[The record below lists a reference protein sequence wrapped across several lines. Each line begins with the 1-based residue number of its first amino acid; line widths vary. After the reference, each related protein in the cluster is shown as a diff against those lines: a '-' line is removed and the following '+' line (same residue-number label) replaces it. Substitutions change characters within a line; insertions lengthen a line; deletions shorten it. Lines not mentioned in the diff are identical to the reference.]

1 MFSAVLFSCSGHHS
15 IDHITKS
22 INLIKQEV
30 AQKPLIF
37 LGGKIL
43 DLEPEIKD
51 KVDAD
56 GFSNDIDVVISKIEN
71 YKASEPAFYLKN
83 GASK

>member
-1 MFSAVLFSCSGHHS
+1 MYKRQ
-15 IDHITKS
+15 DYITKS

-43 DLEPEIKD
+43 DLEPEIENII
-51 KVDAD
+51 DAD
-56 GFSNDIDVVISKIEN
+56 EFSNDLDVVISKIEN
-71 YKASEPAFYLKN
+71 YKASKPAIYLNNEARK
-83 GASK
+83 

>member
-1 MFSAVLFSCSGHHS
+1 M
-15 IDHITKS
+15 
-22 INLIKQEV
+22 IKQEV

-43 DLEPEIKD
+43 DLEPEIENII
-51 KVDAD
+51 DAD
-56 GFSNDIDVVISKIEN
+56 EFSNDLDVVISKIEN
-71 YKASEPAFYLKN
+71 YKANESAFYLKN